1 MVADTSSAG
10 SGALGVG
17 AVADGGGRATDADI
31 DRRSLLIPRFDA
43 RRYARL
49 WEGNARAAAREQL
62 GGRFP
67 PSVALDGWNVPVA
80 FRDFPRARQT
90 HGPVKNLDSDYGDIA
105 YRSLRN
111 EEIFRRAIPEAG
123 QHDGEEDPVPGA
135 FDPDSIAPDGSLRKR
150 NKKRKTQGSYPRHD
164 SGGKRLLGRD
174 AEYAEVSARYDD
186 DAVQVM
192 AKANDGKTH
201 KPRACREAEVA
212 SLYFPTCNDFHEHNL
227 GRVYDDPELMEHVR
241 PENEMYRKYLAHGY
255 YRDVWIMED
264 NPWIWPARYA
274 EEKEGTVSAENLGVI
289 DEERTAEMIA
299 KAYRSAALK
308 TLQLKHPYTPEHF
321 EEVRIEAVIME
332 RLAGSPRIMDVY
344 GHCVFS
350 TMAEVV
356 PIEFEEASVPGEGYH
371 TPKSVEERN
380 KNGPL
385 PYNDFSVEEKLRYAL
400 EMACSL
406 ADLHGF
412 PGGVIVHDDV
422 QPCQWLRAADGSL
435 RLGDFN
441 RATIMQW
448 DELGGGYCK
457 FNNGEAFANY
467 RAPEEFAARNLDEQ
481 MDVFSYGNNIY
492 GMITGL
498 WNFVSVALLPGVGGC
513 KLMRPSPIGN
523 RSLAVLTERP
533 SPLQLPSSTTPT
545 TTASSRKS

>member
-1 MVADTSSAG
+1 
-10 SGALGVG
+10 
-17 AVADGGGRATDADI
+17 
-31 DRRSLLIPRFDA
+31 
-43 RRYARL
+43 
-49 WEGNARAAAREQL
+49 
-62 GGRFP
+62 
-67 PSVALDGWNVPVA
+67 
-80 FRDFPRARQT
+80 
-90 HGPVKNLDSDYGDIA
+90 
-105 YRSLRN
+105 
-111 EEIFRRAIPEAG
+111 
-123 QHDGEEDPVPGA
+123 
-135 FDPDSIAPDGSLRKR
+135 
-150 NKKRKTQGSYPRHD
+150 
-164 SGGKRLLGRD
+164 
-174 AEYAEVSARYDD
+174 
-186 DAVQVM
+186 
-192 AKANDGKTH
+192 
-201 KPRACREAEVA
+201 
-212 SLYFPTCNDFHEHNL
+212 
-227 GRVYDDPELMEHVR
+227 
-241 PENEMYRKYLAHGY
+241 
-255 YRDVWIMED
+255 
-264 NPWIWPARYA
+264 
-274 EEKEGTVSAENLGVI
+274 
-289 DEERTAEMIA
+289 
-299 KAYRSAALK
+299 
-308 TLQLKHPYTPEHF
+308 
-321 EEVRIEAVIME
+321 
-332 RLAGSPRIMDVY
+332 MDVY